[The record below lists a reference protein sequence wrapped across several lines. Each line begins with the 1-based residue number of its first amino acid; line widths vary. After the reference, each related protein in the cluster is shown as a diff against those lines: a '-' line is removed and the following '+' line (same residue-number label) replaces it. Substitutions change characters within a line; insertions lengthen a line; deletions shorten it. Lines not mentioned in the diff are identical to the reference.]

1 MKHEQ
6 YEKIYGI
13 ITKEIAE
20 FKQLMIKQSSEYV
33 YDRYYEISAYEELYN
48 YITNYGEGLI
58 YEGFPKKD
66 ILDYFYY
73 QFMKTDYELVPDDL
87 SEFFYNSTLDYMR
100 YKKKDENEM

>member
-6 YEKIYGI
+6 YEKLLKT
-13 ITKEIAE
+13 ITMEME
-20 FKQLMIKQSSEYV
+20 EYQRLMKIQSSDYV
-33 YDRYYEISAYEELYN
+33 YEHYYEISVFEEMYN
-48 YITNYGEGLI
+48 YLSNYGEGLI
-58 YEGFPKKD
+58 YEGFPKKE